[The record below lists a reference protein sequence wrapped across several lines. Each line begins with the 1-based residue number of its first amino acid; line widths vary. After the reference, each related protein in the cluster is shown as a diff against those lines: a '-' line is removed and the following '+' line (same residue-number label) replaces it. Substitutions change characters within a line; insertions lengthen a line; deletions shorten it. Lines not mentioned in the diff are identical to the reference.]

1 MTSPLSRPSVERF
14 ALAPG
19 LEISRIL
26 TGLWQIADMERG
38 GTPVEREAAARAM
51 QPYLDAGLSTFDMAD
66 HYGSAE
72 DIVGALRGLDTGAT
86 GARSTAS
93 ESVPNKGEFLTKW
106 VPAPGF
112 ITPESVRNGIE
123 TAIARMGGEPLDLLQ
138 FHAWVYWDP
147 SWLDA
152 LFALVEMQRE
162 GLVRHIGLTN
172 FDTAH
177 CRMALATGLPIVSN
191 QVCFSLIDR
200 RPLRGLSP
208 LGAAT
213 DMKLLCYGTVAGGL
227 LTDRWL
233 GRSEVG
239 ADDMPT
245 WSLMK
250 YKRFVEAAEAQGGG
264 GWDALQAL
272 LETQHSIA
280 EARGVSLANVA
291 VRWVLQQPGVAGA
304 IVGARL
310 GASEHISDT
319 LRTFSFEL
327 SPDECARL
335 ESAAAALGDLPGDS
349 GDEYRRPPFLTAAGD
364 LSDHLDEIPAP
375 YPVRERS
382 RSSGGQASQATRALA
397 FSGTSWETLAGYCRA
412 VRTGATVRVS
422 GTTATHG
429 AHQIGGSDAAAQA
442 HFCIDKIEGAL
453 HSLGGRLEDVVR
465 TRVFVNDIADWEPVA
480 RAHGERFGHIQPAN
494 TLVQAGLVGEGYLV
508 EIEADAEIPS

>member
-1 MTSPLSRPSVERF
+1 MVERF
-14 ALAPG
+14 RLAPD

-38 GTPVEREAAARAM
+38 GTRVELQAAARAM
-51 QPYLDAGLSTFDMAD
+51 QPYLDAGLTTFDMAD

-72 DIVGALRGLDTGAT
+72 DIVGALRGLRDLGDAGVGSTPDG
-86 GARSTAS
+86 RSGNA
-93 ESVPNKGEFLTKW
+93 GEFFTKW
-106 VPAPGF
+106 VPAPGL
-112 ITPESVRNGIE
+112 ITPEGVRAGVE
-123 TAIARMGGEPLDLLQ
+123 TAIARMGGVPLDLLQ

-147 SWLDA
+147 AWLDA
-152 LFALVEMQRE
+152 LFSLVELQRE

-208 LGAAT
+208 LCAAT

-233 GRSEVG
+233 GRTEVA

-250 YKRFVEAAEAQGGG
+250 YKRFVEAAEARGGG
-264 GWDALQAL
+264 GWDALQSL
-272 LETQHSIA
+272 LETQRLIA
-280 EARGVSLANVA
+280 EARGVSMANIA

-310 GASEHISDT
+310 GASEHIADT
-319 LRTFSFEL
+319 LRTFSFDL
-327 SPDECARL
+327 SAEECQRL
-335 ESAAAALGDLPGDS
+335 EEAAAALGDLPGDS

-375 YPVRERS
+375 FPVRERS
-382 RSSGGQASQATRALA
+382 SGTGGCASQKTRALA

-412 VRTGATVRVS
+412 VRTGSTVRVS

-429 AHQIGGSDAAAQA
+429 AHQIGGSDPGAQA

-453 HSLGGRLEDVVR
+453 RSLGARLEDVVR
-465 TRVFVNDIADWEPVA
+465 TRVFVNDINDWEPVA

-494 TLVQAGLVGEGYLV
+494 TLVQAGLVGAGYLV
-508 EIEADAEIPS
+508 EIEAEAEIAG

>member
-1 MTSPLSRPSVERF
+1 MTPATSSASVERIQ
-14 ALAPG
+14 LAPG
-19 LEISRIL
+19 FEISRIL

-38 GTPVEREAAARAM
+38 GTQVELQAAARAM
-51 QPYLDAGLSTFDMAD
+51 EPYLEAGLTTFDMAD

-72 DIVGALRGLDTGAT
+72 DIVGALRGLRTAEVAASSRTGGPGRT
-86 GARSTAS
+86 
-93 ESVPNKGEFLTKW
+93 GEFLTKW

-112 ITPESVRNGIE
+112 ITPELVRQGVE

-152 LFALVEMQRE
+152 LFALRELQAE
-162 GLVRHIGLTN
+162 GLIRHIGLTN

-177 CRMALATGLPIVSN
+177 CRMALATGLPVVSN

-200 RPLRGLSP
+200 RPLKGLGP
-208 LGAAT
+208 LCAAST
-213 DMKLLCYGTVAGGL
+213 MKLLCYGTVAGGL

-233 GRSEVG
+233 GRSEMA

-250 YKRFVEAAEAQGGG
+250 YKRFVEAATAQGGG

-272 LETQHSIA
+272 LETQRSIA
-280 EARGVSLANVA
+280 EARGVSMANVA

-310 GASEHISDT
+310 GASEHINDT

-327 SPDECARL
+327 SADECARL
-335 ESAAAALGDLPGDS
+335 ETAAAALGDLPGDS

-375 YPVRERS
+375 FPVRERG
-382 RSSGGQASQATRALA
+382 SGAGGRASQGTRALA

-412 VRTGATVRVS
+412 IRTGSTIRVS

-429 AHQIGGSDAAAQA
+429 EHQIGGDDPGAQA

-453 HSLGGRLEDVVR
+453 RSLGSRLEDVVR
-465 TRVFVNDIADWEPVA
+465 TRIFVSRIDDWEPVA

-508 EIEADAEIPS
+508 EIEADAETSS